1 MQSFLDAMHGSL
13 SVPVILRK
21 NSSFAVFKDQMGKTR
36 EADFLSLSFQ
46 SRKPQMA
53 NYSNFLISF
62 SLASCKLS
70 KIIWKC
76 PTNHYFR
83 RNKYQKH

>member
-13 SVPVILRK
+13 SVPVILINK
-21 NSSFAVFKDQMGKTR
+21 SSFDVFKDQMGKIR

-62 SLASCKLS
+62 FLASCKLS
-70 KIIWKC
+70 
-76 PTNHYFR
+76 NFF
-83 RNKYQKH
+83 